1 MKVRFSVWVYAT
13 DDEGNVQMN
22 SEAQFPPADVDKER
36 ADHLFGEVVEY
47 LNGNL
52 EDYYRKDEASDD
64 ECV

>member
-22 SEAQFPPADVDKER
+22 SEAQFPPADVDKDK
-36 ADHLFGEVVEY
+36 ADHLLSEVIDY

-52 EDYYRKDEASDD
+52 EAHYRKDEDGEGD
-64 ECV
+64 Q